1 MQAVAPALRR
11 QARILAAAVTLAVAA
26 PPVVFAQAQDP
37 PTVAPAGEPGSPG
50 QVAPVEAAPPAQPS
64 APAPPERALGVL
76 PSFLT
81 SNGAPGGQPLSARS
95 KFGLAIRTSFD
106 PSMYPLVGVI
116 AAVSRSYGPGLEGYG
131 RQYAASFTDNVAG
144 NLLTSGALPAAFGQ
158 DPRYYRRG
166 TGTARARAAYA
177 ASRVFVA
184 YGDDGRSRFN
194 AAEVIGAT
202 GAATL
207 SNLYYPRDRRG
218 AADTVGRLGYQ
229 LLWDALANEL
239 QEFWPDISR
248 KLRRRKH

>member
-1 MQAVAPALRR
+1 MQVFTLALRR
-11 QARILAAAVTLAVAA
+11 PGRILASVCALALVVPALARAQDA
-26 PPVVFAQAQDP
+26 PPE
-37 PTVAPAGEPGSPG
+37 PAG
-50 QVAPVEAAPPAQPS
+50 QVAPPGQALPADGV
-64 APAPPERALGVL
+64 AVDVPAERALGVL

-81 SNGAPGGQPLSARS
+81 SNGAPGSQPLSARS

-116 AAVSRSYGPGLEGYG
+116 AAFSRSYGPGLEGYG
-131 RQYAASFTDNVAG
+131 KQYAASFADTVAG
-144 NLLTSGALPAAFGQ
+144 SLLTSGALPSAFGQ

-166 TGTARARAAYA
+166 AGSAGARAAYA

-184 YGDDGRSRFN
+184 YGDSGRSRFN

-202 GAATL
+202 GVATL
-207 SNLYYPRDRRG
+207 SNLYYPRDRRTVS
-218 AADTVGRLGYQ
+218 DTIGRLGYQ

-248 KLRRRKH
+248 RLRRRRH

>member
-1 MQAVAPALRR
+1 MQVFAPAHRR
-11 QARILAAAVTLAVAA
+11 LGRILASVFALAVAA
-26 PPVVFAQAQDP
+26 PSAVFGQAQDP
-37 PTVAPAGEPGSPG
+37 LSVAPAGEAGPPG
-50 QVAPVEAAPPAQPS
+50 QVAPEGAALPADL
-64 APAPPERALGVL
+64 PERALGVL

-81 SNGAPGGQPLSARS
+81 SNGAPGSQPLSARS

-116 AAVSRSYGPGLEGYG
+116 AAFSRSYGPGLEGYG
-131 RQYAASFTDNVAG
+131 KQYAASFADTVAG
-144 NLLTSGALPAAFGQ
+144 SLLTSGALPSAFGQ

-166 TGTARARAAYA
+166 AGSAGARAAYA

-184 YGDDGRSRFN
+184 YGDNGRSRFN

-202 GAATL
+202 GVATM
-207 SNLYYPRDRRG
+207 SNLYYPRDRRSVG
-218 AADTVGRLGYQ
+218 DTVGRLGYQ

-248 KLRRRKH
+248 KLRRRRD